1 MFHVGDIAA
10 SEVFYVN
17 GDRMIVNYKMILQ
30 YDGTRYNGWQKQGNT
45 KNTIQGKL
53 EEILSKY
60 FEQEI
65 ELHGSGRT
73 DAGVHA
79 VGQVANF
86 KVDYK
91 LVKTDKRLIN
101 SADEKDSISST
112 DVKAIKDELNAFLP
126 EDIRILSL
134 EQADNRFHARLN
146 ATEKEYRYYI
156 SLDKKR
162 DVFARKYM
170 AVPEHPEKLDL
181 DRMKA
186 ASDRFLGEHD
196 FQGFSDNKSKK
207 STIRRIDSIQFKLF
221 DKGYIEIIF
230 RGNGFLYH
238 TVRLIVGTL
247 LAIGMGE
254 ADADRID
261 EIFDSRD
268 RRKVPYMA
276 PAEGLFLYSVEY

>member
-17 GDRMIVNYKMILQ
+17 GDRMIINYKIILQ

-45 KNTIQGKL
+45 KNTIQGKI
-53 EEILSKY
+53 EETLAKY
-60 FEQEI
+60 FDQEI

-91 LVKTDKRLIN
+91 TEKTD
-101 SADEKDSISST
+101 EQ
-112 DVKAIKDELNAFLP
+112 IKDELNSFLP
-126 EDIRILSL
+126 EDIKIVSL
-134 EQADNRFHARLN
+134 EQADSRFHARLN

-162 DVFARKYM
+162 DVFTRKYM
-170 AVPEHPEKLDL
+170 AVLGHPEKLDAE
-181 DRMKA
+181 RMKS
-186 ASDRFLGEHD
+186 ASAKLIGEHD

-207 STIRRIDSIQFKLF
+207 STIRRIDSIQFEMHNRS
-221 DKGYIEIIF
+221 GEYMEIIF
-230 RGNGFLYH
+230 RGDGFLYH
-238 TVRLIVGTL
+238 TVRFIVGTL
-247 LAIGMGE
+247 LAVGMGE
-254 ADADRID
+254 ADEGIID